1 MNVCDLVDKYSKKNS
16 ILHKYRDRSISY
28 EELIKKSDAL
38 ASYIINRS
46 SDNKLPIIVCG
57 HKEPLMLV
65 CFRACTKSRHIY
77 LPIDSSTPKERIK
90 DIAKDSNA
98 QMIFNVSKNNLHLDN
113 IDVKNCEDIKI
124 IINSN
129 IKIISNRIYRVKF
142 DINKEA

>member
-1 MNVCDLVDKYSKKNS
+1 MNVCDLVDKYSKTNL
-16 ILHKYRDRSISY
+16 ILRKYRDSSMKY
-28 EELIKKSDAL
+28 EELIRKSDAL
-38 ASYIINRS
+38 ASYIINHS
-46 SDNKLPIIVCG
+46 IGNKLPIIICG
-57 HKEPLMLV
+57 HKEHLMLV
-65 CFRACTKSRHIY
+65 CFRACNKSGHIY
-77 LPIDSSTPKERIK
+77 LPIDSSTSKERIK

-129 IKIISNRIYRVKF
+129 IKIISNRRYRVKF